1 MNWDLLIQ
9 LLVNGLIVGMLYGV
23 VAMCFTLIYNLREER
38 RLFQRFPSVE
48 GSIYFVAGLGI
59 NYQRSGGVT
68 LAPMRTGVGLR
79 AGVNAQYQVYT
90 DRRDW
95 FPL

>member
-1 MNWDLLIQ
+1 MESRENRRIYWLRVQRVTAAL
-9 LLVNGLIVGMLYGV
+9 
-23 VAMCFTLIYNLREER
+23 MC
-38 RLFQRFPSVE
+38 VW
-48 GSIYFVAGLGI
+48 FVAGLGI

>member
-1 MNWDLLIQ
+1 M
-9 LLVNGLIVGMLYGV
+9 V
-23 VAMCFTLIYNLREER
+23 YNLKEER
-38 RLFQRFPSVE
+38 RLYQRFPGVE
-48 GSIYFVAGLGI
+48 GSIYFIAGIGV
-59 NYQRSGGVT
+59 NYLRSGGVT

-79 AGVNAQYQVYT
+79 AGVNAHYMVYS

>member
-1 MNWDLLIQ
+1 MSAATPPNASPWSTTC
-9 LLVNGLIVGMLYGV
+9 
-23 VAMCFTLIYNLREER
+23 A
-38 RLFQRFPSVE
+38 
-48 GSIYFVAGLGI
+48 AGLGV

-68 LAPMRTGVGLR
+68 LAPIRTGVGLR

-90 DRRDW
+90 DKRDW

>member
-1 MNWDLLIQ
+1 
-9 LLVNGLIVGMLYGV
+9 VGFDVGGNV
-23 VAMCFTLIYNLREER
+23 SKCFTLCYNLREDH
-38 RLFQRFPSVE
+38 RLFQRFPGVE
-48 GSIYFVAGLGI
+48 GSFYFVAGLGI

-79 AGVNAQYQVYT
+79 AGVNAQYQVYS